1 LPVILGYVLFAK
13 NYGHFVPASHNVL
26 PLMRSMT
33 EKVIFIYC
41 LLAKKSPSEV
51 KKCLS
56 LSSVSF
62 ALSSPSSTIIVNIDL
77 AMMAAISTTLYL
89 FGD

>member
-1 LPVILGYVLFAK
+1 
-13 NYGHFVPASHNVL
+13 
-26 PLMRSMT
+26 MT

-41 LLAKKSPSEV
+41 LHGNNAKSEV

-56 LSSVSF
+56 PFGRFCYL
-62 ALSSPSSTIIVNIDL
+62 AHHRPSSTIIVNIDL
-77 AMMAAISTTLYL
+77 AMMATISTTLYL

>member
-1 LPVILGYVLFAK
+1 
-13 NYGHFVPASHNVL
+13 
-26 PLMRSMT
+26 MT

-41 LLAKKSPSEV
+41 LLAKKTPSEV
-51 KKCLS
+51 KKLCLS
-56 LSSVSF
+56 LFRLFRS
-62 ALSSPSSTIIVNIDL
+62 LDSPSSTIIVNIDL